1 MLRSSDQKS
10 SVAYSVRVSTRAKR
24 ARIEVSAIGQV
35 KVIVPT
41 RFNQNL
47 IPAFVAQHQSWID
60 KTLRKVEA
68 HRPPQQR
75 PDECLLRALNERWR
89 VEYAE
94 DLRMSCMRIDDRQK
108 QITLSTRS
116 NPRLLLVD
124 WLHQYARHHL
134 TRLLKNKSAETGLVF
149 NKLFIKNQKTRWG
162 SCSSKGNINL
172 NRNLLFLPIEL
183 VDYLLV
189 HELCHTVHLNH
200 SPGYWRLVEFHLND
214 FRTRDRQLRHA
225 QRLVPYWALPHH

>member
-172 NRNLLFLPIEL
+172 NRNLLFLPQAL
-183 VDYLLV
+183 VNYVLV
-189 HELCHTVHLNH
+189 HELCHTMHLNH
-200 SPGYWRLVEFHLND
+200 SARFWRLVERYQPSYHQYD
-214 FRTRDRQLRHA
+214 KQLHHA
-225 QRLVPYWALPHH
+225 HRYIPAWAFPD